1 MVVVMGPKGIPAD
14 RVKFLE
20 NALRNASSNDPA
32 FVKLL
37 NENLKF
43 PIKFRTGAEVE
54 AELPGYI
61 KQLKE
66 AKEKMGF

>member
-1 MVVVMGPKGIPAD
+1 MHFKHIEKYSISIPSLVVVMGPKEIPAD

-37 NENLKF
+37 KENLK
-43 PIKFRTGAEVE
+43 
-54 AELPGYI
+54 
-61 KQLKE
+61 
-66 AKEKMGF
+66 